1 MSSIPSATH
10 FNWLPQQSAYSQLTA
25 QREQRASD
33 NSDFLDEAS
42 SFANSFTG
50 AMADQYSGVANLAAD
65 AAATRLGITLP
76 SQSST
81 NSTGTTSTTDAS
93 SSSTS
98 STDPSS
104 TDTSSTSDSS
114 TASVSDYMNT
124 INQIISGTS
133 DITSQTQSAIS
144 SAGDAQNAIA
154 NMIDGAN
161 IGGTPSATVNQIIDG
176 TATLE
181 NSAANEISSDG
192 NMFSTID
199 RIINTSVAPASV
211 DVTA

>member
-1 MSSIPSATH
+1 
-10 FNWLPQQSAYSQLTA
+10 
-25 QREQRASD
+25 
-33 NSDFLDEAS
+33 
-42 SFANSFTG
+42 
-50 AMADQYSGVANLAAD
+50 
-65 AAATRLGITLP
+65 
-76 SQSST
+76 
-81 NSTGTTSTTDAS
+81 
-93 SSSTS
+93 
-98 STDPSS
+98 
-104 TDTSSTSDSS
+104 
-114 TASVSDYMNT
+114 MNT